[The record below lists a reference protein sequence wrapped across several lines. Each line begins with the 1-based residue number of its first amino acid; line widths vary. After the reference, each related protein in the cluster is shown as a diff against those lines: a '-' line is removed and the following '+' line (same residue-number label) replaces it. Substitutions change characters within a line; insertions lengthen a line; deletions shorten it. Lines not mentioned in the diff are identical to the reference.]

1 MGRRFCSVRS
11 GRENSSGIRTVAV
24 ALSAAM
30 TSHAISFLSEDKKLK
45 KNSLA
50 DKRSKRVTLATK
62 FFTLEEVQLLAQT
75 LEVKFNL
82 ICHINKLRN
91 GYVIRISAKSLPVC
105 YTPS

>member
-1 MGRRFCSVRS
+1 
-11 GRENSSGIRTVAV
+11 
-24 ALSAAM
+24 M

-91 GYVIRISAKSLPVC
+91 GYVIRISAKSLPVLQDLLKDIM
-105 YTPS
+105 PPMMLHKIGL